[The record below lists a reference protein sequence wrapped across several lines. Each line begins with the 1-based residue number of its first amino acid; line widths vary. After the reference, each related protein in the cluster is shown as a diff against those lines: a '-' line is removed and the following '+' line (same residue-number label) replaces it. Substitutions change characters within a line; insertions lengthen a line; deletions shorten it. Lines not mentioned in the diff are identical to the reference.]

1 MHLFREGQKQYRF
14 LSDKEN
20 PKVNVMKILLT
31 VIQSVGVQRISFQ
44 TDFGIFL
51 TNAFPLD
58 SYSFMGVFPILNRWE
73 FQRGGM

>member
-1 MHLFREGQKQYRF
+1 M
-14 LSDKEN
+14 
-20 PKVNVMKILLT
+20 LLT

-58 SYSFMGVFPILNRWE
+58 SYSFMGVFPILNRWDVVSKRWDVGKK
-73 FQRGGM
+73 QDDTSVTM